1 MRNGKV
7 ILWENHQAQSSISRL
22 ESGYVG
28 IVKGIHLS
36 AILDIFSDFLR
47 LRISIFRDGKIEGKY
62 VLYWMKHAVRAH
74 ENPALDV
81 ALKISENLSLPLLVY
96 QEISEEEPY
105 ASERRFA
112 FEIEGARDVQQQ
124 LRQRSIDYLFWIQRR
139 NASRLLDSLSAE
151 AAIVVAED
159 MPVPSER
166 DAKQRLRDNSE
177 VPIWLVDTA
186 CIVPMQVA
194 GKACDRAFV
203 YRQQTAK
210 ERAARL
216 EVAYDEIDYRP
227 SPMPKLELLEEQI
240 ALERLDLTSLLSS
253 GLSSGLSSLLA
264 SLDIDHEVKAVSD
277 TAGGS
282 IAGYQRWRS
291 FVKKQLPRYD
301 RDRNDPLL
309 APSSRMSAY
318 LRLGH
323 VSPFLI
329 AREAASFKSAAA
341 DKFLDELLV
350 WRELA
355 YTFCRFTAQLESSE
369 AIPTW
374 AIQSLRDHESDRRPQ
389 IYSYD
394 ELFFAKTNDRLW
406 NAAQLSLLNRGE
418 LHNNVRMTWGKAFLQ
433 WTKDSQDALAN
444 MISLNHR
451 LALDGNDPSS
461 YGGLLWCLGQFD
473 RPFPPEKPIFGLVRD
488 RPTAVHAKRLDVEKY
503 LLLIGS

>member
-1 MRNGKV
+1 M
-7 ILWENHQAQSSISRL
+7 ST
-22 ESGYVG
+22 
-28 IVKGIHLS
+28 
-36 AILDIFSDFLR
+36 ILDIFSDFLR
-47 LRISIFRDGKIEGKY
+47 QRISIFRDGKIEGKY
-62 VLYWMKHAVRAH
+62 VLYWLKHAVRAH

-81 ALKISENLSLPLLVY
+81 ALKISEKLSLPLLVY

-112 FEIEGARDVQQQ
+112 FEIEGARDVQQE
-124 LRQRSIDYLFWIQRR
+124 LRHRSVDYLFWIQRR
-139 NASRLLDSLSAE
+139 NSSRLLYNLAAE

-166 DAKQRLRDNSE
+166 HAKQRLHNNSG

-186 CIVPMQVA
+186 CIVPMKVA
-194 GKACDRAFV
+194 GKAYSRAFV
-203 YRQQTAK
+203 YRQQTSE
-210 ERAARL
+210 ERASRL
-216 EVAYDEIDYRP
+216 EATYDEIDYRP
-227 SPMPKLELLEEQI
+227 SPMPKLKLPVAKI
-240 ALERLDLTSLLSS
+240 ALDHLDLTLLLS
-253 GLSSGLSSLLA
+253 
-264 SLDIDHEVKAVSD
+264 SLDIDHEVKAVGD
-277 TAGGS
+277 TTGGS
-282 IAGYQRWRS
+282 TAGYQRWRS

-309 APSSRMSAY
+309 SPSSRMSAY
-318 LRLGH
+318 LRLGQ

-329 AREAASFKSAAA
+329 AREAASFKSTAAG
-341 DKFLDELLV
+341 KFLDELLV

-355 YTFCRFTAQLESSE
+355 YTFCRFTSQLESSA
-369 AIPTW
+369 AIPAW

-394 ELFFAKTNDRLW
+394 ELFFAKTDDRLW

-433 WTKDSQDALAN
+433 WTKDSEDALAK

-473 RPFPPEKPIFGLVRD
+473 RPFLPEKSIFGLVRD
-488 RPTAVHAKRLDVEKY
+488 RPSAVHAKRLDVEKY
-503 LLLIGS
+503 LHLIES

>member
-1 MRNGKV
+1 MSN
-7 ILWENHQAQSSISRL
+7 QSSIFRL
-22 ESGYVG
+22 ESGYLG
-28 IVKGIHLS
+28 IVEGSQLS
-36 AILDIFSDFLR
+36 TILDIFSDFLR
-47 LRISIFRDGKIEGKY
+47 QRISIFRDGRIEGKY

-81 ALKISENLSLPLLVY
+81 ALQISENLSLPLLIY

-112 FEIEGARDVQQQ
+112 FEIEGAREVQQE
-124 LRQRSIDYLFWIQRR
+124 LLQRSIDYLFWIQRR
-139 NASRLLDSLSAE
+139 NACRFLDKLAAE

-166 DAKQRLRDNSE
+166 DAKQRLHDNSE

-194 GKACDRAFV
+194 GKAYDRAFV

-210 ERAARL
+210 ERASRL
-216 EVAYDEIDYRP
+216 EAVYDEIDYRP
-227 SPMPKLELLEEQI
+227 SRMPKLELPDERI
-240 ALERLDLTSLLSS
+240 ALEHIDLTAL
-253 GLSSGLSSLLA
+253 LSSLLP
-264 SLDIDHEVKAVSD
+264 SLDIDHEVKPICD
-277 TAGGS
+277 TTGGS
-282 IAGYQRWRS
+282 TAGYQRWRS

-309 APSSRMSAY
+309 SPSSRMSAY

-355 YTFCRFTAQLESSE
+355 YTFCRFTPQLESSE
-369 AIPTW
+369 AIPSW

-394 ELFFAKTNDRLW
+394 ELFFAKTDDRLW

-433 WTKDSQDALAN
+433 WTKDFEDALAK

-473 RPFPPEKPIFGLVRD
+473 RPFLPEKPIFGVVRD
-488 RPTAVHAKRLDVEKY
+488 RPTAVHARRLDVEEY
-503 LLLIGS
+503 LLLIES

>member
-1 MRNGKV
+1 
-7 ILWENHQAQSSISRL
+7 
-22 ESGYVG
+22 
-28 IVKGIHLS
+28 LS

-47 LRISIFRDGKIEGKY
+47 QRISIFRDGKIEGKY

-81 ALKISENLSLPLLVY
+81 ALQISKNLSLPLLVY

-112 FEIEGARDVQQQ
+112 FEIDGARDVQQE

-139 NASRLLDSLSAE
+139 NSSRLLDKLAAE

-166 DAKQRLRDNSE
+166 HAKQRLHDNSD

-194 GKACDRAFV
+194 GKPYDRAFV
-203 YRQQTAK
+203 YRQRTAE
-210 ERAARL
+210 ERASRL
-216 EVAYDEIDYRP
+216 EAAYNEIDYRP
-227 SPMPKLELLEEQI
+227 SPMPNLELPEATI
-240 ALERLDLTSLLSS
+240 ALAHLDLTLL
-253 GLSSGLSSLLA
+253 LSSGLSSLLA
-264 SLDIDHEVKAVSD
+264 SLDIDHEVKPVGD
-277 TAGGS
+277 TTGGS
-282 IAGYQRWRS
+282 TAGYQRWRS
-291 FVKKQLPRYD
+291 FVEKQLPRYD

-329 AREAASFKSAAA
+329 AREAAALKSAAA

-355 YTFCRFTAQLESSE
+355 YTFCRFTPQLESSE
-369 AIPTW
+369 AIPAW
-374 AIQSLRDHESDRRPQ
+374 AIQSLRDHEPDRRPQ

-394 ELFFAKTNDRLW
+394 ELFFAKTGDRFW

-418 LHNNVRMTWGKAFLQ
+418 IAQ
-433 WTKDSQDALAN
+433 
-444 MISLNHR
+444 
-451 LALDGNDPSS
+451 
-461 YGGLLWCLGQFD
+461 
-473 RPFPPEKPIFGLVRD
+473 
-488 RPTAVHAKRLDVEKY
+488 
-503 LLLIGS
+503 

>member
-1 MRNGKV
+1 M
-7 ILWENHQAQSSISRL
+7 
-22 ESGYVG
+22 
-28 IVKGIHLS
+28 S

-47 LRISIFRDGKIEGKY
+47 QRISIFRDGKIEGKY

-81 ALKISENLSLPLLVY
+81 ALQISKNLSLPLLVY

-112 FEIEGARDVQQQ
+112 FEIDGARDVQQE

-139 NASRLLDSLSAE
+139 NSSRLLDKLAAE

-166 DAKQRLRDNSE
+166 HAKQRLHDNSD

-194 GKACDRAFV
+194 GKPYDRAFV
-203 YRQQTAK
+203 YRQRTAE
-210 ERAARL
+210 ERASRL
-216 EVAYDEIDYRP
+216 EAAYNEIDYRP
-227 SPMPKLELLEEQI
+227 SPMPNLELPEATI
-240 ALERLDLTSLLSS
+240 ALAHLDLTLL
-253 GLSSGLSSLLA
+253 LSSGLSSLLA
-264 SLDIDHEVKAVSD
+264 SLDIDHEVKPVGD
-277 TAGGS
+277 TTGGS
-282 IAGYQRWRS
+282 TAGYQRWRS
-291 FVKKQLPRYD
+291 FVEKQLPRYD

-329 AREAASFKSAAA
+329 AREAAALKSAAA

-355 YTFCRFTAQLESSE
+355 YTFCRFTPQLESSE
-369 AIPTW
+369 AIPAW
-374 AIQSLRDHESDRRPQ
+374 AIQSLRDHEPDRRPQ

-394 ELFFAKTNDRLW
+394 ELFFAKTGDRFW

-433 WTKDSQDALAN
+433 WTKDSEDALAK

-473 RPFPPEKPIFGLVRD
+473 RPFLPEKSIFGVVRD
-488 RPTAVHAKRLDVEKY
+488 RPSAVHAKRLDVEKY

>member
-1 MRNGKV
+1 M
-7 ILWENHQAQSSISRL
+7 
-22 ESGYVG
+22 
-28 IVKGIHLS
+28 S

-47 LRISIFRDGKIEGKY
+47 QRISIFRDGKIEGKY

-81 ALKISENLSLPLLVY
+81 ALQISENLSLPLLVY

-112 FEIEGARDVQQQ
+112 FEIEGARDVQQE

-139 NASRLLDSLSAE
+139 NSSCLLDNLAAE

-166 DAKQRLRDNSE
+166 DAKQRLHDNSE

-194 GKACDRAFV
+194 GKAYDRAFV

-210 ERAARL
+210 ERASRVEAI
-216 EVAYDEIDYRP
+216 YDEIDYRP
-227 SPMPKLELLEEQI
+227 SPMPNLKLPVSEIDLGH
-240 ALERLDLTSLLSS
+240 LDLTLLLSS
-253 GLSSGLSSLLA
+253 GLSSGSSSPPSSVLASLLA
-264 SLDIDHEVKAVSD
+264 SLDIDHEVKPVGD
-277 TAGGS
+277 TTGGS
-282 IAGYQRWRS
+282 TAGYQRWRS
-291 FVKKQLPRYD
+291 FVEKQLPRYD

-309 APSSRMSAY
+309 SPSSRMSAY

-329 AREAASFKSAAA
+329 ARQAASFKSAAA

-355 YTFCRFTAQLESSE
+355 YTFCKFTSKLESSA
-369 AIPTW
+369 AIPPW

-433 WTKDSQDALAN
+433 WTEDSEDALAK

-473 RPFPPEKPIFGLVRD
+473 RPFLPEKPIFGLVRD
-488 RPTAVHAKRLDVEKY
+488 RPSAVHAKRLDVEKY
-503 LLLIGS
+503 LLSIGS